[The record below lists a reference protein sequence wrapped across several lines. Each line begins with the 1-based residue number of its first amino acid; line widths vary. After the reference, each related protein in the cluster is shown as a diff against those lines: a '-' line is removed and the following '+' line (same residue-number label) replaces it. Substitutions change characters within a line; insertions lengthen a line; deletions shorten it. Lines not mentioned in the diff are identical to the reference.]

1 METTMMMVIKPALF
15 SPRLSGRNGFVSLKE
30 VERAVVTL
38 KPFTDDNK
46 IKNCLDDFYGRKSPQ
61 TAPGGLVDLVK
72 PMGGKTQVRGTRQLR
87 HEDKKTN
94 WRALCRL
101 AITDSTILTDTQ
113 LQIFVR
119 GSLTTSFE

>member
-30 VERAVVTL
+30 AERAVVTL

-72 PMGGKTQVRGTRQLR
+72 PMGGKTKLEALDDFATRIRKPIGAHCADWQ
-87 HEDKKTN
+87 
-94 WRALCRL
+94 
-101 AITDSTILTDTQ
+101 
-113 LQIFVR
+113 
-119 GSLTTSFE
+119 